1 MTLTAEEHAARWRA
15 RFIAEHGRKPGE
27 LTPGH
32 LASLRSGYSAM
43 GAPSSRE
50 GKGGLTSGQVER
62 LRADN
67 PLVQR
72 ARLSKEVFG
81 GSHAISWGLK
91 DAALKSLTEDP
102 DEEIARL
109 EREILDRLNGD
120 DAP

>member
-1 MTLTAEEHAARWRA
+1 VTADEHAARWRA

-32 LASLRSGYSAM
+32 LASLRSKYWAL
-43 GAPSSRE
+43 GAPSARRE
-50 GKGGLTSGQVER
+50 GKGLTPEQVER

-81 GSHAISWGLK
+81 GSHEISWGLK

-102 DEEIARL
+102 ADELARL
-109 EREILDRLNGD
+109 EREILDGLNGD